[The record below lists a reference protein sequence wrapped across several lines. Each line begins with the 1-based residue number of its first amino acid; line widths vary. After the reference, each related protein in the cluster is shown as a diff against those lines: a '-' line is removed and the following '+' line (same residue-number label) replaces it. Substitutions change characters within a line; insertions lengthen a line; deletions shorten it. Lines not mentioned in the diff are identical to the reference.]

1 MSAERSGARV
11 DIWVMVLPTLL
22 LATGVAL
29 VFVLRAVTILALR
42 PADKRAQHL
51 HDKLRRACVKGG
63 EAKGRTLSTMIV
75 LGSGGHTAEMLRLV
89 GAMDKQKYTPRTYV
103 VAATDRLSA
112 EKAVRLEGDRKDY
125 TLEVIHRSREVGQS
139 WLSTPGSTLRA
150 IVHAMWLIFG
160 APPQVLL
167 CNGPGTC
174 IPLCLAAFFARALFV
189 GETVIVYIES
199 IARVQKLSLSGQI
212 LYTTRLADLML
223 VQWEGLQAA
232 HPRTQYAGRLM

>member
-75 LGSGGHTAEMLRLV
+75 LGSVKTHNGSVAPCPSALPEAELW
-89 GAMDKQKYTPRTYV
+89 
-103 VAATDRLSA
+103 
-112 EKAVRLEGDRKDY
+112 
-125 TLEVIHRSREVGQS
+125 
-139 WLSTPGSTLRA
+139 WLG
-150 IVHAMWLIFG
+150 
-160 APPQVLL
+160 
-167 CNGPGTC
+167 
-174 IPLCLAAFFARALFV
+174 
-189 GETVIVYIES
+189 
-199 IARVQKLSLSGQI
+199 
-212 LYTTRLADLML
+212 
-223 VQWEGLQAA
+223 
-232 HPRTQYAGRLM
+232 